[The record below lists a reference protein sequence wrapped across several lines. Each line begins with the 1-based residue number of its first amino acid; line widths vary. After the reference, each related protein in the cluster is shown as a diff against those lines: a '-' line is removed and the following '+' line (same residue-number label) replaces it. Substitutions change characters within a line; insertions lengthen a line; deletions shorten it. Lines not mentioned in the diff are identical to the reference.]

1 VVVSEPLKGLLVL
14 HEGKPLI
21 RFDPVKGE
29 TFVNFEFS
37 EECSL
42 GAKVP
47 VTGTST
53 VKDVNGEFST
63 EKVNHTVEQGPL
75 SSLTFCGKSAV
86 VTGAAV
92 LQLTGAHVGA
102 KWSALPG

>member
-1 VVVSEPLKGLLVL
+1 VVVSEPLKGLLIL

-29 TFVNFEFS
+29 TFVVFEFS
-37 EECSL
+37 EECAL
-42 GAKVP
+42 GGNVP

-63 EKVNHTVEQGPL
+63 EAVNHTVEQGPL
-75 SSLTFCGKSAV
+75 SSLTFCKNSAI
-86 VTGAAV
+86 VTGSAV
-92 LQLTGAHVGA
+92 LQLTGTHAGV